1 MIKLK
6 PGDIV
11 KYNRKD
17 FINQRLPDG
26 DTKIEYI
33 TGVDSYTFIVLCART
48 HDHNKPP
55 GRTVKVYT
63 LETGK
68 IKHYHFYNLTK
79 VG

>member
-1 MIKLK
+1 MKFK

-11 KYNRKD
+11 QYNRKD

-26 DTKIEYI
+26 STKIENI
-33 TGVDSYTFIVLCART
+33 TLAGSYTFIVLGERDWART
-48 HDHNKPP
+48 Q

-68 IKHYHFYNLTK
+68 IKYYNHLHLVK
-79 VG
+79 A

>member
-1 MIKLK
+1 MRFK

-11 KYNRKD
+11 QYNRKD
-17 FINQRLPDG
+17 FINQKLPDG
-26 DTKIEYI
+26 STKIENI
-33 TGVDSYTFIVLCART
+33 TLAGSYTFIVLGERDWART
-48 HDHNKPP
+48 Q

-68 IKHYHFYNLTK
+68 IKHFYFYNLTK

>member
-1 MIKLK
+1 MKFK

-17 FINQRLPDG
+17 FINQKLPDG
-26 DTKIEYI
+26 STKIGNV
-33 TGVDSYTFIVLCART
+33 TLVGSYTFIVLGDRDWSKLTA
-48 HDHNKPP
+48 

-68 IKHYHFYNLTK
+68 IKHFHFYNLTK